1 PLCGRPRRRPARAQG
16 ADARVHR
23 RLLRACG
30 DRPRCCRPWACAH
43 RAPSQRRSRR
53 RAESPR
59 ARAPGGGRMTR
70 EAYRRE
76 VERLL
81 EQIRQRVSELRLLK
95 TYGVRTP
102 ALEDKKRELRRMRS
116 ELAAMVAAGSPVA
129 V

>member
-1 PLCGRPRRRPARAQG
+1 
-16 ADARVHR
+16 
-23 RLLRACG
+23 
-30 DRPRCCRPWACAH
+30 
-43 RAPSQRRSRR
+43 
-53 RAESPR
+53 
-59 ARAPGGGRMTR
+59 MTR

-116 ELAAMVAAGSPVA
+116 ELAAMVAASSPVA

>member
-1 PLCGRPRRRPARAQG
+1 
-16 ADARVHR
+16 
-23 RLLRACG
+23 
-30 DRPRCCRPWACAH
+30 
-43 RAPSQRRSRR
+43 
-53 RAESPR
+53 
-59 ARAPGGGRMTR
+59 MTR

-81 EQIRQRVSELRLLK
+81 EQIRRRVSELRLLK

-129 V
+129 A